1 MTTARRVRIVNAQ
14 LQGEIL
20 LAGQR
25 VQFEANIEGANID
38 ATFDQLPPGITD
50 WDAFQVLE
58 RFIAHYL
65 RGGYGDPTA
74 GQ

>member
-1 MTTARRVRIVNAQ
+1 MTTPRRVRIVNAQ
-14 LQGEIL
+14 LQGELL

-25 VQFEANIEGANID
+25 VGFTATIQGANID
-38 ATFDQLPPGITD
+38 AAFDALPTGVTD

-65 RGGYGDPTA
+65 RGGYGDPTP

>member
-1 MTTARRVRIVNAQ
+1 MTTPRRVRIVDAQ
-14 LQGEIL
+14 LRGELL

-25 VQFEANIEGANID
+25 VGFEATIQGANID
-38 ATFDQLPPGITD
+38 AAFDRLPPGVSD
-50 WDAFQVLE
+50 WDAFQLLE

-65 RGGYGDPTA
+65 RGGYGEPPT